1 MMDMI
6 PTVLLAQAVESHTEL
21 GNLWHHLILAVVFS
35 IVGIIILAFALIL
48 LERLTPFSILKEI
61 GEENNTAVAIVVAA
75 VVLGMSLIIGTA
87 ILG

>member
-6 PTVLLAQAVESHTEL
+6 PTVLLAQVQEHTEL
-21 GNLWHHLILAVVFS
+21 GNLWHHMILAVVFS
-35 IVGIIILAFALIL
+35 IVGIIVLAIALFL

-61 GEENNTAVAIVVAA
+61 GEEHNIAVAIVVAS